1 MIPMPPPAASSRKL
15 LDLGQH
21 HLAKLEEAAAS
32 TIELQGLAAS
42 FREAEETLR
51 ARMEARERAGRA
63 LDAAFHVRD
72 EADRLLDQAV
82 LDLSLSLLKA
92 SGSKRDDPRYA
103 RIFPNGG
110 AAVTDLAIEREV
122 GAVALLE
129 YTLEAAKEPLG
140 LEFGPVLRARREA
153 LQAAIGAV
161 GAAAQAEASCFA
173 LERIG
178 QLEWRRHYRKD
189 ADELGRLLEDA
200 SRFFKEERKGRGA
213 GGKPAADEEHEEA
226 EEAAAQAQ

>member
-140 LEFGPVLRARREA
+140 LEFGPLLRARRDA
-153 LQAAIGAV
+153 LQSAIGAV
-161 GAAAQAEASCFA
+161 GSAAQTEASCFA
-173 LERIG
+173 LERIS
-178 QLEWRRHYRKD
+178 QLEWRRQYRKD
-189 ADELGRLLEDA
+189 AEELERVLEDA
-200 SRFFKEERKGRGA
+200 APFFKKDERKGRGKGTA
-213 GGKPAADEEHEEA
+213 EEEHEEA
-226 EEAAAQAQ
+226 EEAAAQA